1 MLDSDARRR
10 MSEETPSGLDGPRR
24 EIDKIDA
31 ELVRLLARR
40 AEHVAAVARFK
51 EQHDLAVTDT
61 GREQRMLARITDL
74 AKAEGLDPGIARAVL
89 RTVIA
94 EFTGVQHVELGR
106 S

>member
-1 MLDSDARRR
+1 MSDAT
-10 MSEETPSGLDGPRR
+10 SSGLDGPRR
-24 EIDKIDA
+24 EIDEIDA

-51 EQHDLAVTDT
+51 EQHGLAVTDT
-61 GREQRMLARITDL
+61 GREQRMLARITEL
-74 AKAEGLDPGIARAVL
+74 ASAEGLDPGIARAVL

>member
-1 MLDSDARRR
+1 
-10 MSEETPSGLDGPRR
+10 MSEQTPSGLDGPRQA
-24 EIDKIDA
+24 IDDIDA

-40 AEHVAAVARFK
+40 AAHVAEVARYK
-51 EQHDLAVTDT
+51 EEHGLAVTDT
-61 GREQRMLARITDL
+61 GREQRMLARITQL
-74 AKAEGLDPGIARAVL
+74 AEAQGLDPGIARAVL

>member
-1 MLDSDARRR
+1 
-10 MSEETPSGLDGPRR
+10 MSEPTPDGLDGPRKA
-24 EIDKIDA
+24 IDEIDA

-40 AEHVAAVARFK
+40 ARYVADVARYK

-61 GREQRMLARITDL
+61 GREQRMLTRITAL
-74 AKAEGLDPGIARAVL
+74 AEAEGLDPGIARAVL

-106 S
+106 